1 MRNLVMI
8 LISAVLLTGCAMEN
22 GTQQSNVNNII
33 NSNVTKGSDTQMNSS
48 MTSTSSQKMDQSS
61 YASMYY
67 SIIKSLKKFR

>member
-33 NSNVTKGSDTQMNSS
+33 NSSVTKGSDTQMNSS

>member
-8 LISAVLLTGCAMEN
+8 LISAVLLTGCAMEF
-22 GTQQSNVNNII
+22 GTQQSNVHNSI
-33 NSNVTKGSDTQMNSS
+33 NSSVTKGSDTQMNSS